1 MMLFIPSIY
10 CDYRKRLST
19 PVFVSASFY
28 TIIAILYYKLFTL
41 LYLWKC
47 DFIDWLMWSIIVQNG
62 QIPDFYYNFILQGTI
77 KSKILSNNTFSL
89 SPYSPAV
96 SNPSTTYISWSVFD
110 HNLRKRKRQTIFHS
124 FRYLKERNMS
134 SKTTMRL
141 ELTGR
146 QFYSSP
152 HKTTSELSMR

>member
-1 MMLFIPSIY
+1 MSMQPFI
-10 CDYRKRLST
+10 LS
-19 PVFVSASFY
+19 SQFY
-28 TIIAILYYKLFTL
+28 ATSYLHRYICENVILLTWL
-41 LYLWKC
+41 LMC
-47 DFIDWLMWSIIVQNG
+47 SIIVQNG
-62 QIPDFYYNFILQGTI
+62 QIPDFYYNFILEGTI